1 MSKEVSNNKR
11 IAKNT
16 IYLYFRQLFS
26 MVISLYTI
34 RVVLEVLGAEDYG
47 IYNVTG
53 GLVVLFSFLNTTMSS
68 ATQRFLSFG
77 IGKGDLNGLKKIFT
91 QSIYTYAVIILLIV
105 FAAETIGLWFLNNKL
120 VIPQERMYAAN
131 VMYQFTILSFI
142 ATVISAPYNAAI
154 AAKERMD
161 VFAFVGVAGSLLQ
174 LVSVLFL
181 KFCIFPDALIAYA
194 VFIFINSFLVSFY
207 SIFYCRKYFDFC
219 QFVLRLFDR
228 SLIKEM
234 AFFAFWNMTATICNL
249 LRNHGVNMLI
259 NMFFNP
265 VVNAARAIAMQ
276 VSGAVNN
283 FSYNF
288 YTAVRPQLVKYYS
301 SGNNDKMLELGYLSS
316 RFSFLLLFAL
326 TVPIFCEAEGILS
339 LWLKE
344 VPDNT
349 ILFVRI
355 VLIISLLEILT
366 VPLDYMLQ
374 SSGRI
379 KNNMIIISII
389 NLANI
394 PLSYWLL
401 KIGKGAEY
409 TMYINLILLAVS
421 FIPRM
426 VLCKRIVN
434 MSVRSYIRQVL
445 CRIAFVSIGFY
456 IWIYLWSH
464 SHLYWDP
471 SNILCLIG
479 LLVVHELFAITL
491 IVAIG
496 VTKTERRNV
505 WSLLKSRFLKCS

>member
-1 MSKEVSNNKR
+1 
-11 IAKNT
+11 
-16 IYLYFRQLFS
+16 
-26 MVISLYTI
+26 
-34 RVVLEVLGAEDYG
+34 
-47 IYNVTG
+47 
-53 GLVVLFSFLNTTMSS
+53 
-68 ATQRFLSFG
+68 
-77 IGKGDLNGLKKIFT
+77 
-91 QSIYTYAVIILLIV
+91 
-105 FAAETIGLWFLNNKL
+105 
-120 VIPQERMYAAN
+120 MYAAN
-131 VMYQFTILSFI
+131 VMYQFAILSFI

-234 AFFAFWNMTATICNL
+234 AFFALWNMTATICNL

-326 TVPIFCEAEGILS
+326 TVPIYCEAEGILS
-339 LWLKE
+339 LWLKD

-349 ILFVRI
+349 IL
-355 VLIISLLEILT
+355 
-366 VPLDYMLQ
+366 
-374 SSGRI
+374 
-379 KNNMIIISII
+379 
-389 NLANI
+389 
-394 PLSYWLL
+394 
-401 KIGKGAEY
+401 
-409 TMYINLILLAVS
+409 
-421 FIPRM
+421 
-426 VLCKRIVN
+426 
-434 MSVRSYIRQVL
+434 
-445 CRIAFVSIGFY
+445 
-456 IWIYLWSH
+456 
-464 SHLYWDP
+464 
-471 SNILCLIG
+471 IG
-479 LLVVHELFAITL
+479 LFAA
-491 IVAIG
+491 VFRQNQ
-496 VTKTERRNV
+496 E
-505 WSLLKSRFLKCS
+505 